1 MDYIIVTLLVI
12 MSGIFSGLTLGYFSL
27 DLAGLERKVNMGD
40 LHAEKVYPIRKR
52 GNLLLC
58 TLLLGNVAVNSAMA
72 VFLSS
77 IATGLVAGLVSTGL
91 IVVFGEIIPQAS
103 FSRHALLVG
112 AKMAWLVRLIILLLY
127 PVTYPIS
134 WILDKILGEEIPTVW
149 GKKELKEI
157 IKQSEDSDKT
167 SVDEDEERIVIGALE
182 FSDKLVRD
190 VMVKPPDIFTVN
202 SNDLL
207 GSTLLEKIKNVSHS
221 RIPVINENN
230 RIDGV
235 LFVKDLITY
244 SPDREST
251 VIELIRK
258 EGYIFLNDQLKLDQA
273 MNQFIQSKTVMGLV
287 LDDRNQFIGIIAL
300 EDILEEIV
308 QQEISDE
315 DDLHSN

>member
-40 LHAEKVYPIRKR
+40 IHAEKVYPIRKR

-91 IVVFGEIIPQAS
+91 IVIFGEIIPQAS

-127 PVTYPIS
+127 PVTFPIS
-134 WILDKILGEEIPTVW
+134 WILNKVLGEEIPTVW

>member
-12 MSGIFSGLTLGYFSL
+12 LSGIFSGLTLGYFSL

-40 LHAEKVYPIRKR
+40 IHAEKVYPIRKR

-91 IVVFGEIIPQAS
+91 IVIFGEIIPQAS

-134 WILDKILGEEIPTVW
+134 WILDKVLGEEIPTVW

-157 IKQSEDSDKT
+157 IKQSEDSNKT

-182 FSDKLVRD
+182 FSDKLVAD
-190 VMVKPPDIFTVN
+190 VMVKPPNIFTVN
-202 SNDLL
+202 SSDLL
-207 GSTLLEKIKNVSHS
+207 GASLLEKIKNVSHS

-230 RIDGV
+230 SIDGV

-244 SPDREST
+244 SPKTESA
-251 VIELIRK
+251 VIEIMRK
-258 EGYIFLNDQLKLDQA
+258 EGFIFLNDQQKLDHV

-315 DDLHSN
+315 DDLHSY